1 MEEYIYKPTHGK
13 CSRCG
18 GTKLVFYDDGNGKCA
33 TCGYE
38 FIWKRCTHCG
48 SNNVEYLSTGELVCK
63 ICGARQIFLICPR
76 CQSRD
81 VTFAANGLG
90 VCRAC
95 GHEVYWMRVRKESE
109 EAGEKPV
116 QKLEIIPALYIKDSA
131 IHFALN
137 IGNRTAKKIENL
149 NIEVLVNKE
158 KLKPETETKQ
168 IKYIEPDEHARIM
181 FEFEPLKEFRNE
193 PVRAKITYSIGDEK
207 TTIET
212 EPKYLSIEFTALY
225 PREVIEEHWRVATQT
240 MRKIEKEIKNIRF
253 SGETLHRIV
262 CDMIRDKNMYQIP
275 FQSVKDGRF
284 FRAVTKFFAHDHWD
298 NLYAAY
304 VETIEESGEARLIL
318 KFYCSKEELILPF
331 YASVYSDLSD
341 KVLKARRE
349 ETKETKPSQEKETK
363 EEKETVETPQLPTQQ
378 QIEVPL
384 EKGYS
389 YLIFESKTEKA
400 FEIFGEMIK
409 DSPGLCIT
417 TTYPDKV
424 REKYG
429 LGSATIYWLSDT
441 ETTAVPVVKPSRM
454 EFEIM
459 RAITSFIKSN
469 KNAVIMLDGFE
480 NLVLGNNFL
489 DALKFMKKVN
499 DVAAMH
505 HATVLVPISP
515 KAFEE
520 KDMYTL
526 RKEFDKT
533 RTV

>member
-18 GTKLVFYDDGNGKCA
+18 GTRLVFYDEGNGKCA
-33 TCGYE
+33 ACGYE

-48 SNNVEYLSTGELVCK
+48 SNSVEHLDTGEIVCR

-81 VTFAANGLG
+81 VTFASNGLG
-90 VCRAC
+90 VCRTC
-95 GHEVYWMRVRKESE
+95 GHEVYWMRVKKEE
-109 EAGEKPV
+109 EKQEAKPA
-116 QKLEIIPALYIKDSA
+116 QTLEVIPALYIKDTA
-131 IHFALN
+131 VHYALN
-137 IGNRTAKKIENL
+137 IGNRTGKRIENV
-149 NIEVLVNKE
+149 NIELVANKE
-158 KLKPETETKQ
+158 KLKPETDAKQ

-181 FEFEPLKEFRNE
+181 FELEPLKEFRNE
-193 PVRAKITYSIGDEK
+193 PVRAKIRYSDGNEK
-207 TTIET
+207 VAIET

-225 PREVIEEHWRVATQT
+225 PREVIEEHWRVATHT

-253 SGETLHRIV
+253 SGETLHRII
-262 CDMIRDKNMYQIP
+262 CDVIRERNMYQVP
-275 FQSVKDGRF
+275 FQSVKDARF

-304 VETIEESGEARLIL
+304 VETIEEGGEARLIL
-318 KFYCSKEELILPF
+318 RFYCPKEELLLPF
-331 YASVYSDLSD
+331 YAAITSEITGKIL
-341 KVLKARRE
+341 RE
-349 ETKETKPSQEKETK
+349 RKEEPAPLPPKDVK
-363 EEKETVETPQLPTQQ
+363 EEKEVAESPQLPAQQ

-400 FEIFGEMIK
+400 FEIFGDMIK

-429 LGSATIYWLSDT
+429 IGSATIYWLSDT
-441 ETTAVPVVKPSRM
+441 ETPAVPVVKPSRM

-469 KNAVIMLDGFE
+469 KNAVILLDGFE

-515 KAFEE
+515 KAFDE